1 MEIEYSTYEIK
12 NSIYGNC
19 ELVGL
24 YDITG
29 DFVYNNFYDIRNVSY
44 SKKKTANMYLKFMQ
58 NVSNK
63 KLIDTLI
70 SDLGIEKNI
79 LKTTM
84 GNLSSS
90 ELIKILLIKSLT
102 SDAKVIILKYID
114 IYLNYKDFKII
125 MQTIKNHLTEIGK
138 HIILVTNNADLLI
151 EQCNRFIVAE
161 NKQIIYNG
169 KDIKEF
175 PIKTSIAKFVD
186 TANEKKAKLDYYKS
200 ADDLLKAIYR
210 SVKR

>member
-1 MEIEYSTYEIK
+1 MEIEYSTYDIK

-90 ELIKILLIKSLT
+90 ELIKILLIKTLT

-125 MQTIKNHLTEIGK
+125 MQTIKNHLAEIDK
-138 HIILVTNNADLLI
+138 HVILVTNNADLLI

>member
-1 MEIEYSTYEIK
+1 MAIVNLSVCMISQETLFII
-12 NSIYGNC
+12 I
-19 ELVGL
+19 
-24 YDITG
+24 
-29 DFVYNNFYDIRNVSY
+29 
-44 SKKKTANMYLKFMQ
+44 FM
-58 NVSNK
+58 
-63 KLIDTLI
+63 I
-70 SDLGIEKNI
+70 SDLPVDIEQEDFEKNI

-90 ELIKILLIKSLT
+90 ELIKILLIKTLT

-125 MQTIKNHLTEIGK
+125 IQTIKNHLAEIDK
-138 HIILVTNNADLLI
+138 HVILVTNNADLLI